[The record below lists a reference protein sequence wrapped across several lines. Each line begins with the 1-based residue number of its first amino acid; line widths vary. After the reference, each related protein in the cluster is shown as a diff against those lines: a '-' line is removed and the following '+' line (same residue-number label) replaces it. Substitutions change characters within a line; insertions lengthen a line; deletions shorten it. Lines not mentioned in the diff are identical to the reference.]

1 MQSLGQSVGVV
12 DLSAIVVTS
21 SAIGALLG
29 LFLIIIWL
37 QERDTR
43 AFAWWGA
50 AYMIG
55 ASAIALTNAPRPLIA
70 VPASLSGVL
79 IFTACGMVWNGV
91 RLFHGRSI
99 LLSATFGGAF
109 VWLMCLQIPQLA
121 ADAGQ
126 DRVIGAGI
134 VGAYT
139 FCIAWELWRERRKS
153 LFSRAAA
160 IGVPL
165 MHGGMFIA
173 PISLRNYN
181 LFGSHDGWL
190 VIFALETMI
199 YSVGAAF
206 IVLLMVKDHHVEVQ
220 RTAASTDPLTGL
232 LNRRAFFSYTAALY
246 ARQRR
251 GGGKPVTLM
260 MFDLDKF
267 KRIND
272 TFGHAMGDEILR
284 LFSTTLRGSMRAD
297 DIIARLGGEEIAA
310 IVPAD
315 EETTL
320 KIAERVR
327 ANFQKAGAFVGNTE
341 VNSTVSIGVAATA
354 DASESIEALMARGD
368 AALYRAKSGG
378 RNRVCAAMPDE
389 AAHGTAETGPAAAA
403 QTAPP
408 LVPDLAFY
416 GHA

>member
-1 MQSLGQSVGVV
+1 MQSLGQSVGAV
-12 DLSAIVVTS
+12 DISAIVVTS
-21 SAIGALLG
+21 SAVGALLG

-55 ASAIALTNAPRPLIA
+55 ASAIALANAPQPLI
-70 VPASLSGVL
+70 VMPAALSGVL
-79 IFTACGMVWNGV
+79 IFIACGMVWNGV
-91 RLFHGRSI
+91 RLFHGRPI

-109 VWLMCLQIPQLA
+109 VWLMCLQFPQLA

-160 IGVPL
+160 FAVPL
-165 MHGGMFIA
+165 MHAAMFIA

-190 VIFALETMI
+190 VVFALETMI

-206 IVLLMVKDHHVEVQ
+206 IVLLMVKDHHVQVQ

-232 LNRRAFFSYTAALY
+232 LNRRAFFSCTAALY

-251 GGGKPVTLM
+251 AAKPLTLM

-284 LFSTTLRGSMRAD
+284 LFSATLRGSMRAD

-327 ANFQKAGAFVGNTE
+327 ANFQKAGALVGDTV
-341 VNSTVSIGVAATA
+341 VNSTVSIGVASTV
-354 DASESIEALMARGD
+354 DASEAIEALMARGD

-378 RNRVCAAMPDE
+378 RNRVCAAAPDE
-389 AAHGTAETGPAAAA
+389 AAHGAAEAPAAAQA
-403 QTAPP
+403 VAPP
-408 LVPDLAFY
+408 LAPDLAFY

>member
-1 MQSLGQSVGVV
+1 MQSLGHSVGAV
-12 DLSAIVVTS
+12 DISAIVVTS

-50 AYMIG
+50 AYLIG
-55 ASAIALTNAPRPLIA
+55 ASAIALWTAPQPLIV

-91 RLFHGRSI
+91 RLFHGRPL

-109 VWLMCLQIPQLA
+109 VWLMCLQFPQLT

-126 DRVIGAGI
+126 ERVTGAGI

-160 IGVPL
+160 VGVPL
-165 MHGGMFIA
+165 MHAGMFIA
-173 PISLRNYN
+173 PVCLRHYN
-181 LFGSHDGWL
+181 LFGSDDGWL
-190 VIFALETMI
+190 VVFALETMI

-206 IVLLMVKDHHVEVQ
+206 IVLLMVKDHHVQVQ

-232 LNRRAFFSYTAALY
+232 LNRRAFFSCTAALY

-251 GGGKPVTLM
+251 AARPITLM

-284 LFSTTLRGSMRAD
+284 LFSTTLRNSMRAD
-297 DIIARLGGEEIAA
+297 DIVARLGGEEIAA
-310 IVPAD
+310 VVPAD

-320 KIAERVR
+320 RIAERVR
-327 ANFQKAGAFVGNTE
+327 ANFQKAGAFVGDTE

-354 DASESIEALMARGD
+354 DASETIEALMARAD

-378 RNRVCAAMPDE
+378 RNRVCAAAPDE
-389 AAHGTAETGPAAAA
+389 AAHGAGETPAAA
-403 QTAPP
+403 APP
-408 LVPDLAFY
+408 LVPDVAVY

>member
-1 MQSLGQSVGVV
+1 MQSLGQSVGAV
-12 DLSAIVVTS
+12 DISAIVVTS
-21 SAIGALLG
+21 SAVGALLG

-55 ASAIALTNAPRPLIA
+55 ASAIALANAPQPLI
-70 VPASLSGVL
+70 VMPAALSGVL
-79 IFTACGMVWNGV
+79 IFIACGMVWNGV
-91 RLFHGRSI
+91 RLFHGRPI

-109 VWLMCLQIPQLA
+109 VWLMCLQFPQLA

-160 IGVPL
+160 FAVPL
-165 MHGGMFIA
+165 MHAAMFIA

-190 VIFALETMI
+190 VVFALETMI

-206 IVLLMVKDHHVEVQ
+206 IVLLMVKDHHVQVQ

-232 LNRRAFFSYTAALY
+232 LNRRAFFSCTAALY

-251 GGGKPVTLM
+251 AAKPVTLM

-284 LFSTTLRGSMRAD
+284 LFSATLRGSMRAD

-327 ANFQKAGAFVGNTE
+327 ANFQKAGALVGDTV
-341 VNSTVSIGVAATA
+341 VNSTVSIGVASTA
-354 DASESIEALMARGD
+354 DASEAIEALMARGD

-378 RNRVCAAMPDE
+378 RNRVCAAAPDE
-389 AAHGTAETGPAAAA
+389 AAHGAGEAPAAAQA
-403 QTAPP
+403 VAPP
-408 LVPDLAFY
+408 LAPDLAFY